1 MDIEDIFDNFLD
13 VRQER
18 IPGHGEDDF
27 CFGGD
32 YSRRMIGVFDGC
44 GGLGAKKYSYYQNQT
59 GARVAS
65 NVASKAIYEWFH
77 KEEKLLHGESLRDAV
92 NDSIR
97 KKYSELKLREAGETT
112 ILGSMVKDFPTT
124 MAMAIVVE
132 EQGKLWLDLLW
143 AGDSRVYLLDEDG
156 LAQLTRDDV
165 REQDAFLNLRSD
177 DALLNLIHAGGQ
189 YQIHV
194 RPMFELRRPTIVLAC
209 TDGCFGYFSS
219 PMEFEG
225 LLLEAF
231 AKTKAPEE
239 FERYVDKELDEIAG
253 DDYTMQGMAF
263 WFGGYDQ
270 IAKTLRKRMERLA
283 PYLSSIRKMRTLGED
298 TSEKEKT
305 YWMTYRQNYE
315 RFL

>member
-32 YSRRMIGVFDGC
+32 HSRRMIGVFDGC

-124 MAMAIVVE
+124 MAMAIAVE

-165 REQDAFLNLRSD
+165 REHDAFLNLRSD

-189 YQIHV
+189 YQIHA

-209 TDGCFGYFSS
+209 TDG
-219 PMEFEG
+219 
-225 LLLEAF
+225 
-231 AKTKAPEE
+231 
-239 FERYVDKELDEIAG
+239 
-253 DDYTMQGMAF
+253 
-263 WFGGYDQ
+263 
-270 IAKTLRKRMERLA
+270 
-283 PYLSSIRKMRTLGED
+283 
-298 TSEKEKT
+298 
-305 YWMTYRQNYE
+305 
-315 RFL
+315 